1 MERSGSE
8 VKISTAKKILQWLP
22 TALAQVKTGGNTF
35 ENWLNEIRETLYPLL
50 QKKKGITKKVCNNIT
65 NLMRL

>member
-50 QKKKGITKKVCNNIT
+50 QKKRNY
-65 NLMRL
+65 